1 MKKKWWIVVLMLFVV
16 GATILIL
23 SKDTNEASGQTNDSS
38 KKSSIVSEYQF
49 DAIVLE
55 IHDDYIM
62 VEALEGQQ
70 IVGEVRVQLGLLTEK
85 QIPNMKKGDTVR
97 ITHDGKMTMSLP
109 PQMTAVEEIEI
120 IK

>member
-1 MKKKWWIVVLMLFVV
+1 MKKKWWIVVASVLVV
-16 GATILIL
+16 GAAILL
-23 SKDTNEASGQTNDSS
+23 LGKFTNEESGQIQEKQ
-38 KKSSIVSEYQF
+38 KKPAVASEYQF

-70 IVGEVRVQLGLLTEK
+70 IVGEVRVQLGLLTKK
-85 QIPNMKKGDTVR
+85 QIPNMKQGDTVR

-109 PQMTAVEEIEI
+109 PQMTAVDEIEI